1 MTSSTAYVSRAIE
14 QTAARLSGVEIAA
27 VAARGAAERE
37 FIAQQQE
44 LDAAGWTVNVLLD
57 TKGPRAEARVIAV
70 ATVLL
75 LCVAGFAAVTV
86 IQRRARI
93 AERTRLQAQNN
104 ADLERRVE
112 ERTAALE
119 REVAERRAAELE

>member
-1 MTSSTAYVSRAIE
+1 
-14 QTAARLSGVEIAA
+14 VEIAA